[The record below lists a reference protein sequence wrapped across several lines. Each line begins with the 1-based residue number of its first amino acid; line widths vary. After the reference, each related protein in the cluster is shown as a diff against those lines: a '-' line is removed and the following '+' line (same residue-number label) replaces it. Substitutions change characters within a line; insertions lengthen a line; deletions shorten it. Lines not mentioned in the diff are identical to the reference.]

1 MISME
6 KRKVRLYFA
15 YNSPYAFLANTRVE
29 RELAPHSVEL
39 EYKPIYSPR
48 KGRGGPN
55 ISPAKLQ
62 YLLEDVGRFAKEY
75 GLSLNPGPIADT
87 GSACRGFLYAQE
99 NGKARAYHD
108 GVYTARWLEG
118 RDIGDEAVLTQ
129 IAEACGLNQSEFLGA
144 LQSPRYSEALAQI
157 NKEADGAFGIPFFV
171 YRGKKFWGNDR
182 IESLITA
189 LKASS

>member
-1 MISME
+1 ME
-6 KRKVRLYFA
+6 KRKVKLYFA

-48 KGRGGPN
+48 KGGGGPN

-62 YLLEDVGRFAKEY
+62 YLFEDVGRFAKEY
-75 GLSLNPGPIADT
+75 DLRLNAGPFADT

-99 NGKARAYHD
+99 QGNARAYHD
-108 GVYTARWLEG
+108 AVYTARWLEG
-118 RDIGDEAVLTQ
+118 RDIGDKQVLTQ
-129 IAEACGLNQSEFLGA
+129 IAEACGLNRAEFLGA
-144 LQSPRYSEALAQI
+144 LESPRYSEALAQI
-157 NKEADGAFGIPFFV
+157 NKEAEADGAFGIPFFL
-171 YRGKKFWGNDR
+171 YRGEKFWGNDR
-182 IESLITA
+182 IEWLIRA